1 MTNFSRFTPKNVFRA
16 ILLATFPWL
25 PPYLFE
31 KTDFYFHLT
40 HQPDWYYQLSGD
52 RLLVDLGCFAL
63 GGILAAYLLRPRWAI
78 VQVFLSAVIVWT
90 LFYVACPTY
99 APGGVWQPECYNSG
113 PDGLVGL
120 RLAGIM
126 FCYGALPIFVKA
138 APKGGAALNRMM
150 RPVIASLGGIVLTV
164 VMVWYPLS
172 AWFSGVTYLQPFVA
186 FQTILLIGVPQIAT
200 GILAVRIAR
209 SLKIGAA
216 SAIISLL
223 FFSAVFWNSDCP
235 GCDRTLLYLLVPLWA
250 LFASLGGI
258 TEIGLPARI
267 RLLHM
272 SGWLGTIKM
281 EDFQRVGLA
290 LVLTVSLCTLVA
302 RDYWNPSVLY
312 ASSISPSS
320 GDLTLGQ
327 PFYPYVGGYYNSIQY
342 RICCVEIGV
351 SISMANPRLL
361 SPDNF
366 LMAGMGVQSPNC
378 CIDGWDFGWRAD
390 VFLLPN
396 SSLIVSGSS
405 WETCDSNANCGG
417 YMWEHL
423 WYHSQVT
430 LNPATISSMIFL
442 RMSWEP
448 VTDNGQPRQKVN
460 WYYNTTGTPWT
471 QFGTYLPDPRLGT
484 YFDIGLSGGPAQTI
498 PQGTAFLYQFGVA
511 SKIPV
516 SGWNVLLLNPSFKYQ
531 GAWRVMERAN
541 IVQGDTSFWK
551 FRYRWGGLPYDG
563 ITARANLNDSTMPPG
578 VVEFSYSSGT
588 LKDYAPLW

>member
-1 MTNFSRFTPKNVFRA
+1 MKSFLRLTSKNILRI
-16 ILLATFPWL
+16 ILLAIFPWL

-40 HQPDWYYQLSGD
+40 HQPDWYYQLSGE
-52 RLLVDLGCFAL
+52 RLLVDLGCFAI
-63 GGILAAYLLRPRWAI
+63 GGIIAAYLLRPRWAI
-78 VQVFLSAVIVWT
+78 LQISLNALIVWV

-126 FCYGALPIFVKA
+126 LSYGALPILVKA
-138 APKGGAALNRMM
+138 AEGRAFNRMVG
-150 RPVIASLGGIVLTV
+150 PSIAFFGGIVLTV
-164 VMVWYPLS
+164 AMVWYPLA
-172 AWFSGVTYLQPFVA
+172 AWFSGVTYLQPLVA
-186 FQTILLIGVPQIAT
+186 FQTVLLIGVPQIAT
-200 GILAVRIAR
+200 GILAGRIGQT
-209 SLKIGAA
+209 LKIGTA
-216 SAIISLL
+216 SGLVSLVFFSL
-223 FFSAVFWNSDCP
+223 FFWTSDCP
-235 GCDRTLLYLLVPLWA
+235 GCDRSLLYFLAPSWAFFALLG
-250 LFASLGGI
+250 SI
-258 TEIGLPARI
+258 TELGLPARI
-267 RLLHM
+267 RVPHIQ
-272 SGWLGTIKM
+272 GWLGTIRM

-290 LVLTVSLCTLVA
+290 LVLAVCLWTLVA

-312 ASSISPSS
+312 SSSISPNP

-327 PFYPYVGGYYNSIQY
+327 PFYPYIGGYYNSIQY

-351 SISMANPRLL
+351 KISMANPRLL
-361 SPDNF
+361 APDNF
-366 LMAGMGVQSPNC
+366 LVAGMGVQSPNC

-396 SSLIVSGSS
+396 SSVIVSGSS

-430 LNPATISSMIFL
+430 LSPQSMSNTIFL

-448 VTDNGQPRQKVN
+448 VTVDGQPRQIVY

-471 QFGTYLPDPRLGT
+471 QFGSYLPDPRLGT
-484 YFDIGLSGGPAQTI
+484 YFDIGLSGGPASTI

-511 SKIPV
+511 SKTPV
-516 SGWNVLLLNPSFKYQ
+516 PGWNVFLVNPSFKYQ
-531 GAWRVMERAN
+531 GSWRIMERAN
-541 IVQGDTSFWK
+541 IVQGESSFWK
-551 FRYRWGGLPYDG
+551 FRYRWGGLPYEG
-563 ITARANLNDSTMPPG
+563 VTAKANLTDSAMPAG
-578 VVEFSYSSGT
+578 IVELSYTGGT
-588 LKDYAPLW
+588 LKNYEPLW